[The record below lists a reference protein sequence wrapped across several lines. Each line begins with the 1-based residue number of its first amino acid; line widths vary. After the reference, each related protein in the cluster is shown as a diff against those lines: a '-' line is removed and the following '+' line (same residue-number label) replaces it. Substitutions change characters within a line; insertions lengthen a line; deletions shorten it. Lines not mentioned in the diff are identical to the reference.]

1 MTNIKHPISMP
12 LWERELPFP
21 TPSAPFE
28 PTLYAYPQEG
38 AKVAVVIYPG
48 GGYFQLSTDSEGHD
62 VAKAYNACGFAA
74 FVVKYRYKPCHG
86 NAILAD
92 GIRALQLVRF
102 HAADYGFSADK
113 IAVCGFS
120 AGGHLAMSVCEHDP
134 EPCLCADAVGK
145 TDPRPNACILGYPVV
160 TLGDG
165 TFPTMPDI
173 FLGEHKEDRQLTDV
187 YSYPFA
193 LDRMPPTFSF
203 YSINDTAVDYTKNA
217 EAITAALK
225 ECGTPAECHAFSDAA
240 HGCGLG
246 LSYPDFSRW
255 FGLSVDFL
263 KRTFDL
269 Q

>member
-1 MTNIKHPISMP
+1 MTDFKHPNTMP

-28 PTLYAYPQEG
+28 PMLYAYPIKD
-38 AKVAVVIYPG
+38 ASAAVVIYPG
-48 GGYFQLSTDSEGHD
+48 GGYFQLSVDSEGHD
-62 VAKAYNACGFAA
+62 VAKAYNRSGFSA

-92 GIRALQLVRF
+92 GLRAMQLVRF

-120 AGGHLAMSVCEHDP
+120 AGGHLAMSICEHDP
-134 EPCLCADAVGK
+134 EPTLCFDEIGQTDAH
-145 TDPRPNACILGYPVV
+145 PNACILGYPVV

-165 TFPTMPDI
+165 TFPTMPEI
-173 FLGEHKEDRQLTDV
+173 FLGERKEDTYLTDV

-193 LDRMPPTFSF
+193 IERMPSTFCF
-203 YSINDTAVDYTKNA
+203 YSKNDTAVDYTKNA
-217 EAITAALK
+217 EALTAALK
-225 ECGTPAECHAFSDAA
+225 ARGTFAECHAFSDAA

-246 LSYPDFSRW
+246 VSFPDFSRW
-255 FGLSVDFL
+255 FGLSVEFL
-263 KRTFDL
+263 KRTFRTK
-269 Q
+269 